1 VKRDTLVA
9 CALVAVIGA
18 AACTDPGSSANP
30 VSSAVTTAGS
40 ATGEPTGPGSSSS
53 TPPVVATNDA
63 LAKQVCSQTP
73 HDVLL
78 RTWRGVFPGRS
89 GQIQLIPTF
98 PNFINGGLTHS
109 TPFDYTQ
116 EVPLLFYGPGYVKP
130 GAYDKQVT
138 LADLAPTTGRF
149 VGFDFHAADGTA
161 QSQIVLP
168 VAAGQPLPRLVVT
181 MVWDSG
187 GMDVLNTWPNDW
199 PYLHSLIPHG
209 AWFTN
214 ATVGASPSNTPVG
227 HATIGTGA
235 FPNHH
240 GMADEYIS
248 INGRMEKPNENGPA
262 FMVEPTLADLY
273 DRAMGNEPLIGAIAT
288 LSAHIMMMSHGT
300 NWTGGDSDLAVTREK
315 EDAATGG
322 DDSAVSWNL
331 TSDMAP
337 FYTLPSYVN
346 DLPGIDRYNDELD
359 RMDGAADGRWR
370 DNSIEQLHNGFD
382 TPART
387 LFQTPLIE
395 KVITTEGFGSDDV
408 PDLLYVNYKA
418 IDTIGHAFSANGVEM
433 SDAVR
438 VQDQS
443 LKDFVG
449 FLNRRVGK
457 GKWVLALTADHGTQL
472 DPEVSGAFMIDI
484 DRFTQD
490 LQQTFDDDGDDV
502 DLFVKIRPTE
512 LWANEAELSDNGFSL
527 NDISEYIMGLTQ
539 AQTAKT
545 TRPPEAG
552 HEGDTVFS
560 AAMPSTMLS
569 ELPCLPEARPGS

>member
-1 VKRDTLVA
+1 VRRFRVAAGLLAAMLV
-9 CALVAVIGA
+9 A
-18 AACTDPGSSANP
+18 AACSGSGFGTVA
-30 VSSAVTTAGS
+30 
-40 ATGEPTGPGSSSS
+40 ATGSPGGGPTGTGSPTGAAGA
-53 TPPVVATNDA
+53 TPVRSRNLA
-63 LAKQVCSQTP
+63 LARRVCDQTP
-73 HDVLL
+73 RDVLL
-78 RTWRGVFPGRS
+78 RTWRGVFLGRS
-89 GQIQLIPTF
+89 GQVQLIPTF
-98 PNFINGGLTHS
+98 PNFINGGFTHS

-130 GAYDKQVT
+130 GVYDKQVT
-138 LADLAPTTGRF
+138 LADLAPTTGRL
-149 VGFDFHAADGTA
+149 VGFDFQATDGTA

-168 VAAGQPLPRLVVT
+168 VIGDQPLPRLVVT

-187 GMDVLNTWPNDW
+187 GMNVLNTWPDDW
-199 PYLHSLIPHG
+199 PYLRSLMPDG
-209 AWFTN
+209 AWFTH

-240 GMADEYIS
+240 GMADEYIL
-248 INGRMEKPNENGPA
+248 INGRLEKPNENGPA
-262 FMVEPTLADLY
+262 FMVEPSLADLY

-337 FYTLPSYVN
+337 FYSLPSYVN
-346 DLPGIDRYNDELD
+346 ELPGIERYNDELD
-359 RMDGAADGRWR
+359 RMDGAADGLWR
-370 DNSIEQLHNGFD
+370 DNSIAQLHNGFD

-395 KVITTEGFGSDDV
+395 SVITREGFGRDDV

-418 IDTIGHAFSANGVEM
+418 IDTIGHAFSANGIEM

-438 VQDQS
+438 VQDEN
-443 LKDFVG
+443 LKEFVA
-449 FLNRRVGK
+449 FLDQTVGS
-457 GKWVLALTADHGTQL
+457 GKWVLVLTADHGTQL

-484 DRFTQD
+484 ERFKED
-490 LQQTFDDDGDDV
+490 LEKAFDDDGDDV
-502 DLFVKIRPTE
+502 DLFIKIRPTE
-512 LWANEAELSDNGFSL
+512 LWVNEAELSDNGLTFM
-527 NDISEYIMGLTQ
+527 DISEFVMGLTQ
-539 AQTAKT
+539 AQTAKAT
-545 TRPPEAG
+545 SPPKPG
-552 HEGDTVFS
+552 HEGDTVF
-560 AAMPSTMLS
+560 AAALPSTMLS
-569 ELPCLPEARPGS
+569 ELPCLPEARSGS

>member
-1 VKRDTLVA
+1 MRRVRVVTGLLVA
-9 CALVAVIGA
+9 MIVAG
-18 AACTDPGSSANP
+18 ACTGSDSSSVAAPGST
-30 VSSAVTTAGS
+30 VG
-40 ATGEPTGPGSSSS
+40 GPTRTETS
-53 TPPVVATNDA
+53 TEAPPVGSTNLM
-63 LAKQVCSQTP
+63 LARQVCDQTP
-73 HDVLL
+73 RDVLL

-89 GQIQLIPTF
+89 GQIQLIPKF

-109 TPFDYTQ
+109 TPFDYSQ
-116 EVPLLFYGPGYVKP
+116 EVPLLFYGPGFVKP
-130 GAYDKQVT
+130 GEYDKQVT
-138 LADLAPTTGRF
+138 LADLAPTTGRL
-149 VGFDFHAADGTA
+149 VGFDFQATDGTA

-168 VAAGQPLPRLVVT
+168 ITADQPLPRLVVT

-187 GMDVLNTWPNDW
+187 GMDVLNTWPDDW
-199 PYLHSLIPHG
+199 PYLRSLIPDG
-209 AWFTN
+209 AWFTH

-273 DRAMGNEPLIGAIAT
+273 DRSMGNEPLIGAIAT

-331 TSDMAP
+331 TSDMAH

-346 DLPGIDRYNDELD
+346 DLPGIEQYNDQLD
-359 RMDGAADGRWR
+359 RMDGAADGLWR
-370 DNSIEQLHNGFD
+370 DNSIAQLHNGFD

-395 KVITTEGFGSDDV
+395 SVITTEGFGADDV

-433 SDAVR
+433 SDAVS
-438 VQDQS
+438 VQDAN
-443 LKDFVG
+443 LKDFLAFLDRTVG
-449 FLNRRVGK
+449 R
-457 GKWVLALTADHGTQL
+457 GKWVLVLTADHGTQL

-484 DRFTQD
+484 ERFTQD
-490 LQQTFDDDGDDV
+490 LEDAFDDDGDDV

-512 LWANEAELSDNGFSL
+512 VWVNEAELSDNGFSFT
-527 NDISEYIMGLTQ
+527 DISEFVMGLTQ
-539 AQTAKT
+539 AQTAKS
-545 TRPPEAG
+545 TRPPEPG
-552 HEGDTVFS
+552 HEGDRVFS
-560 AAMPSTMLS
+560 AALPSTMLS
-569 ELPCLPEARPGS
+569 ELPCLPEARSGS